1 MKKLL
6 LFIVVVFEI
15 SGLNSANSAE
25 KKPPLFILKTVGINS
40 AVAKA
45 KAEKSFTQNQAV
57 SSSAVRSPISSK
69 PSPGKTNSFSQNN
82 SYWDN
87 FKFAQTPILH
97 SGRIKPLSSF
107 AREYLLILHEKSSLP
122 NMSAEQWLIE
132 TLFDPQAS
140 LNRPLFKIRNPEI
153 IDILNITTNK
163 DNLYSFNELSK
174 ALDTIID
181 QLNTIKK
188 KSEENRSLIESQLF
202 NLYLKTLSYFELNR
216 SLFMI
221 LPIFSLESPELS
233 KQLGLIPNKKYS
245 WLDILKFQPKID
257 KRIQH
262 FKQINFE
269 TLSQEEQELILL
281 SYRINLLS
289 KNENNTLFRII
300 PPQWEDNKELWLSPW
315 VVLSSGKGSPLSAS
329 YMEKWIEMERAY
341 RTGKNL
347 KSAGSA
353 VYQKA
358 IEISKSSISPLRLFM
373 EKIFNDIQFFKN
385 SLALY
390 LLSFLCL
397 LLSFVLWR
405 PVFYKLSLLSLISGF
420 FLHLT
425 GILFRVSIM
434 SRPPVST
441 LYESILFVSLVSV
454 GFALFLEKNAWNK
467 AKQEKGLGLLIGSL
481 LGTTLHF
488 LAFKYKGAESMSL
501 LVPVLNTNFWLATHV
516 TCITIGYACAVTIS
530 LMGHIYILLK
540 CFELYFDRQNK
551 ANPFTVNSESLHK
564 KMSSAGFLALFFCL
578 FGTILGGIWADQ
590 SWGRFWGWDPK
601 ENGALAIVIWL
612 LVLIHGRL
620 AGLLKKQGYA
630 MGMVFTNIIV
640 ALSWFG
646 VNLLNVGLHSYGFI
660 NGVFW
665 GLIIFCAGEI
675 LFILVT
681 SAYLASHTKKPHIL

>member
-6 LFIVVVFEI
+6 LSILFLFQVLGF
-15 SGLNSANSAE
+15 NSVKAEENKIQTKQKQSA
-25 KKPPLFILKTVGINS
+25 KNINS
-40 AVAKA
+40 
-45 KAEKSFTQNQAV
+45 FT
-57 SSSAVRSPISSK
+57 K
-69 PSPGKTNSFSQNN
+69 NN

-87 FKFAQTPILH
+87 FKFAQIPILH

-107 AREYLLILHEKSSLP
+107 ARDYLLILHEKSSLP

-132 TLFDPQAS
+132 TLFDPQAGLS
-140 LNRPLFKIRNPEI
+140 RPLFKIRNPEL
-153 IDILNITTNK
+153 IDILAVTKNK

-174 ALDTIID
+174 ALDKIIE
-181 QLNTIKK
+181 QLNTIKNK
-188 KSEENRSLIESQLF
+188 TKENRSLIENQLF
-202 NLYLKTLSYFELNR
+202 NLYLKTLSYFELSR
-216 SLFMI
+216 SFFMI
-221 LPIFSLESPELS
+221 LPIFSVESSQLAGE
-233 KQLGLIPNKKYS
+233 LGLIPNKKYS

-257 KRIQH
+257 KKIQQ
-262 FKQINFE
+262 FKQINFD

-289 KNENNTLFRII
+289 KNESNTLFSII

-315 VVLSSGKGSPLSAS
+315 HVLSQGKGSPLSAS
-329 YMEKWIEMERAY
+329 YLETWKRMETAY
-341 RTGKNL
+341 RTEKNL
-347 KSAGSA
+347 KSAGET
-353 VYQKA
+353 VYQTA
-358 IEISKSSISPLRLFM
+358 IKISKNSISPLRLFM

-385 SLALY
+385 SLVLY
-390 LLSFLCL
+390 LLSFISL

-405 PVFYKLSLLSLISGF
+405 EFFYKLSFISLTAGF
-420 FLHLT
+420 FLHLI
-425 GILFRVSIM
+425 GILFRCYIM

-454 GFALFLEKNAWNK
+454 AFALFLEKKAWDK
-467 AKQEKGLGLLIGSL
+467 FKTEKGIGLLIGSL
-481 LGTTLHF
+481 LGTALHF

-540 CFELYFDRQNK
+540 CFELYFNK
-551 ANPFTVNSESLHK
+551 KNLPKPFSVDSESLYQ
-564 KMSSAGFLALFFCL
+564 KMSYACFLALFFCL

-601 ENGALAIVIWL
+601 ENGALGIVIWL

-620 AGLLKKQGYA
+620 AGLLKKQGFA

-646 VNLLNVGLHSYGFI
+646 VNLLNVGLHSYGFVQ
-660 NGVFW
+660 GVLT
-665 GLIIFCAGEI
+665 GLIIFCGGEL
-675 LFILVT
+675 LFILLT
-681 SAYLASHTKKPHIL
+681 SAYLLYNKRK